1 MEEKTFKIGLGGY
14 KILQAPNMTKTQ
26 MMSYLVTTPNGELVV
41 IVGGW
46 REDSE
51 YLAEKIHELGSVV
64 SLWIITH
71 MHHDHYL
78 ALVDILE
85 KPDLKGI
92 TIKKLCYNF
101 PPSDWVYN
109 AEPQFTENNKIIYDL
124 LPEFESITQILHEGD
139 KIEVDGM
146 IIDILKDPSDYNDYD
161 PAYTGGSTVNDTSI
175 VFKLIFPTGKTA
187 LFLGDLGFRAGQR
200 LAERFG
206 DELKS
211 DIVQMAHHGQNGAGE
226 DVYKLIKPDLCM
238 WTAPMW
244 LYENNMWH
252 YDNEEFENK
261 FNSHH
266 FKTVTVR
273 GWMDKLGV
281 KMHAVEGEGPAWV
294 E

>member
-26 MMSYLVTTPNGELVV
+26 MMSYLIITPGGELVV
-41 IVGGW
+41 IDGGL
-46 REDSE
+46 RKDAE
-51 YLAEKIHELGSVV
+51 YLTGKIHELGSVV

-71 MHHDHYL
+71 VHSDHYY
-78 ALVDILE
+78 ALTEILE
-85 KPDLKGI
+85 QPDRKGI
-92 TIKKLCYNF
+92 VIKKLCYNF
-101 PPSDWVYN
+101 PPEKWILD
-109 AEPQFTENNKIIYDL
+109 AEPQYADDNRVFFNV
-124 LPEFESITQILHEGD
+124 LPLVEDITHIVEEKEILN
-139 KIEVDGM
+139 IDGM
-146 IIDILKDPSDYNDYD
+146 IIDIMKVPNDYGDYD
-161 PAYTGGSTVNDTSI
+161 PSFADGSTVNDTSV

-187 LFLGDLGFRAGQR
+187 LFLGDLGFRAGQK

-226 DVYKLIKPDLCM
+226 DVYKLVRPDLCM
-238 WTAPMW
+238 WTAPLW
-244 LYENNMWH
+244 LYENNMW
-252 YDNEEFENK
+252 YYNNIEFENE
-261 FNSHH
+261 FDSHH

-273 GWMDKLGV
+273 KWMDKLGV